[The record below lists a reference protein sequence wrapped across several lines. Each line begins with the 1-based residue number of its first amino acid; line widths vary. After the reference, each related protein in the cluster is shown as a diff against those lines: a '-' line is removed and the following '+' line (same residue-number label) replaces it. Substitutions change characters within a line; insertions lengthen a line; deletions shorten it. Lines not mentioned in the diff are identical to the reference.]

1 MIIWGALSKCL
12 LGWCPPAAVPS
23 AIVSFSD
30 CVTRWSGDLAI
41 CGNVMCSRFERIW
54 YLSLNPGEVER
65 NVFQV
70 ANKSQSLFL
79 LRLFSQSHYVSREHP
94 GYEGGLKME
103 SLKRHF
109 PSFIPGVTT
118 GPAEKLTVVV
128 SQGAV
133 EDEENFHLMLVPSS
147 SFRWEPE
154 CARTCILLHF
164 AAGYLMVLYPM
175 KANLRE

>member
-1 MIIWGALSKCL
+1 
-12 LGWCPPAAVPS
+12 
-23 AIVSFSD
+23 
-30 CVTRWSGDLAI
+30 
-41 CGNVMCSRFERIW
+41 
-54 YLSLNPGEVER
+54 
-65 NVFQV
+65 
-70 ANKSQSLFL
+70 
-79 LRLFSQSHYVSREHP
+79 
-94 GYEGGLKME
+94 ME

-133 EDEENFHLMLVPSS
+133 EDEENFQLMLVPSS